1 MDRRAQV
8 RWLVIAVLI
17 AVVAGL
23 LYYPDVI
30 KPYLSKLIAFA
41 KPITGYATGAA
52 DKAIHALP
60 K

>member
-1 MDRRAQV
+1 MDKRAQI

-30 KPYLSKLIAFA
+30 RPYLSKFIEYV

-52 DKAIHALP
+52 DKAVHAIP